1 MYVLVIYQWK
11 VSFVFQMCVWKALVT
26 GWWPGVCLVQLYLPR
41 AIQCNQRD
49 HAGLVCA
56 YQKQPKMCM
65 KWGQESCL
73 KNVNNKRPFST
84 CFQSLSLTAPK
95 VSRPLQLV
103 LSGGP
108 VTPTPIGE
116 YNGLRGENRG
126 PFKGQQASA
135 SNPVMWLWLAGLY
148 VREALPHMLPA
159 TRYPATSWPT
169 IPRGYSTAPQPVHTG
184 RRPSSDCGLACW
196 TMNPGS
202 GQSYCSFNSHTNS
215 NSALVKYN
223 VRASGWT
230 HSLKL
235 YPNIKIC
242 VRHILEQL
250 VGITNNFVCISVNE
264 IYVETSCVSVLRCY

>member
-1 MYVLVIYQWK
+1 MLIISVHLAH
-11 VSFVFQMCVWKALVT
+11 VFDRWT
-26 GWWPGVCLVQLYLPR
+26 
-41 AIQCNQRD
+41 
-49 HAGLVCA
+49 
-56 YQKQPKMCM
+56 
-65 KWGQESCL
+65 
-73 KNVNNKRPFST
+73 
-84 CFQSLSLTAPK
+84 LTAPK

-116 YNGLRGENRG
+116 YNGLRGENMG

-169 IPRGYSTAPQPVHTG
+169 KPRGYSTAPQPVHTS
-184 RRPSSDCGLACW
+184 RRPGSDCGLACW
-196 TMNPGS
+196 WTMNPGP

-215 NSALVKYN
+215 NYALVKYN
-223 VRASGWT
+223 LRASRWT
-230 HSLKL
+230 HSTKL

-242 VRHILEQL
+242 VHHILEQL

>member
-1 MYVLVIYQWK
+1 MLIISVHLAH
-11 VSFVFQMCVWKALVT
+11 VFDRW
-26 GWWPGVCLVQLYLPR
+26 
-41 AIQCNQRD
+41 I
-49 HAGLVCA
+49 
-56 YQKQPKMCM
+56 
-65 KWGQESCL
+65 
-73 KNVNNKRPFST
+73 
-84 CFQSLSLTAPK
+84 LTAPK

-103 LSGGP
+103 LSVGP

-148 VREALPHMLPA
+148 VREALPHMLAA

-215 NSALVKYN
+215 NSALVK
-223 VRASGWT
+223 
-230 HSLKL
+230 
-235 YPNIKIC
+235 
-242 VRHILEQL
+242 
-250 VGITNNFVCISVNE
+250 
-264 IYVETSCVSVLRCY
+264 

>member
-1 MYVLVIYQWK
+1 MLIISVHLAH
-11 VSFVFQMCVWKALVT
+11 VFDRWT
-26 GWWPGVCLVQLYLPR
+26 
-41 AIQCNQRD
+41 
-49 HAGLVCA
+49 
-56 YQKQPKMCM
+56 
-65 KWGQESCL
+65 
-73 KNVNNKRPFST
+73 
-84 CFQSLSLTAPK
+84 LTAPK

-116 YNGLRGENRG
+116 YNGLRGENMG

-169 IPRGYSTAPQPVHTG
+169 KPRGYSTAPQPVHTS
-184 RRPSSDCGLACW
+184 RRPGSDCGLACWW

-223 VRASGWT
+223 LRASRWT
-230 HSLKL
+230 HSTKL
-235 YPNIKIC
+235 RDEAIPKHQNLPSSHIGAIG
-242 VRHILEQL
+242 RHHEQL
-250 VGITNNFVCISVNE
+250 CMYFCKWNLCRDFMCECIKMLVRPVDCAIICSKRRSLCSIT
-264 IYVETSCVSVLRCY
+264 VS

>member
-1 MYVLVIYQWK
+1 MYVLVFYQWR

-41 AIQCNQRD
+41 AIQSNQRD

-84 CFQSLSLTAPK
+84 CFRSLNTYSPK
-95 VSRPLQLV
+95 GIPTVQLV

-126 PFKGQQASA
+126 PFKGQQDSA
-135 SNPVMWLWLAGLY
+135 SNPVIVRRAGLLWSQRDLEWRWSVPLFKCLTVLEFSFILFDLCLLITFFNFILNY
-148 VREALPHMLPA
+148 VPIVTFWIFTYHKIWILSIMFCSIWS
-159 TRYPATSWPT
+159 YW
-169 IPRGYSTAPQPVHTG
+169 IIYF
-184 RRPSSDCGLACW
+184 LAC
-196 TMNPGS
+196 
-202 GQSYCSFNSHTNS
+202 
-215 NSALVKYN
+215 
-223 VRASGWT
+223 
-230 HSLKL
+230 
-235 YPNIKIC
+235 
-242 VRHILEQL
+242 LE
-250 VGITNNFVCISVNE
+250 
-264 IYVETSCVSVLRCY
+264 VSWRVVS

>member
-1 MYVLVIYQWK
+1 METWEECCPK
-11 VSFVFQMCVWKALVT
+11 WSFSLTLSEIPWRFSSI
-26 GWWPGVCLVQLYLPR
+26 LP
-41 AIQCNQRD
+41 
-49 HAGLVCA
+49 
-56 YQKQPKMCM
+56 
-65 KWGQESCL
+65 
-73 KNVNNKRPFST
+73 NVKISLTHCKIPWQFPDLEKFYFSLT
-84 CFQSLSLTAPK
+84 FPWRLWTLLTAPE

-184 RRPSSDCGLACW
+184 RRPGSDCGLACW

-202 GQSYCSFNSHTNS
+202 GQSYCSFNSHTIS

-223 VRASGWT
+223 LRASGWK
-230 HSLKL
+230 HSTKL

-242 VRHILEQL
+242 VHHILEQL
-250 VGITNNFVCISVNE
+250 VGITNNFVCISVN
-264 IYVETSCVSVLRCY
+264 